1 MLHKTL
7 SGEPGPRGIGGSA
20 WGKRLIAVPAAE
32 RQDVR
37 AIYATSGTRSERMF
51 RRAARHSRL
60 VRFLRV
66 GLPVGLVVAL
76 GLIVIVTYFNPLTGP
91 TSVSLDHVAISGT
104 KINMEHPRL
113 TGFTSDLLPYEVT
126 AWVASQDLAN
136 PDVIEF
142 TDPRAQLHT
151 EDQGIVE
158 IKARKGIYDTK
169 ADLLRLVDNIL
180 VQSTKGHE
188 ARLQEA
194 TIDIKKGTIV
204 SEHRVETKFPNG
216 TVEANH
222 LDVAENGALVLFSQG
237 VETFLVLD
245 GPKSTDAE

>member
-1 MLHKTL
+1 MEQASSDPPREAGLKWFLPL
-7 SGEPGPRGIGGSA
+7 SDKMSALYMQRAGPS
-20 WGKRLIAVPAAE
+20 
-32 RQDVR
+32 
-37 AIYATSGTRSERMF
+37 SERMF
-51 RRAARHSRL
+51 RRAARHSRV

-76 GLIVIVTYFNPLTGP
+76 CFIVIVAYFNPLKAP
-91 TSVSLDHVAISGT
+91 TNVSLDHVAISGT
-104 KINMEHPRL
+104 KINMERPRL

-126 AWVASQDLAN
+126 AQVASQDLAN
-136 PDVIEF
+136 PDVIEL
-142 TDPRAQLHT
+142 TDLRAQLHT

-158 IKARKGIYDTK
+158 IKARKGFYDTK
-169 ADLLRLVDNIL
+169 ADLFRLADNIL

-194 TIDIKKGTIV
+194 TIDVKKGTII